1 MFGRVD
7 FTSRPEPPMP
17 TPKLPNATYVERV
30 LTAIESR
37 PFASLVIVVLT
48 VCGTLAACLHK

>member
-1 MFGRVD
+1 
-7 FTSRPEPPMP
+7 MP